1 MNQAKRI
8 MWNGT
13 VRALPLKE
21 QLRAAAIAACEALSV
36 TPSDYNKWLGT
47 SLSTRDMLAM
57 ADDAGVRI
65 THLDPFVRWVDQ
77 WMPDLPG
84 ENLPTDSIAYDAE
97 DFFRMAA
104 ALKVQSFTAWGGF
117 PAGRYG
123 TPQLIDAF
131 GALCQRAEREGLRC
145 DLECIPVFGIRDLK
159 TAWQIVDGAG
169 ASNSGVV
176 LDFWHYMRGG
186 RDDALLRSIP
196 GDKITGVQLCD
207 ATAKVP
213 DGMSLAFD
221 GLNNRRAPGDGE
233 FPIAEILRVL
243 RESGGLNRVGPEI
256 FSLEF
261 DRMSA
266 KDIGEK
272 SRAILDRTL
281 TPRPER
287 AHGGGPV

>member
-1 MNQAKRI
+1 MNQANRI

-21 QLRAAAIAACEALSV
+21 QLRAAAIAGCQALSV
-36 TPSDYNKWLGT
+36 TPSDYNKWLGA
-47 SLSTRDMLAM
+47 SISTHDMLSM

-65 THLDPFVRWVDQ
+65 THLDPFVRWVEE
-77 WMPDLPG
+77 WMPDLPAQDF
-84 ENLPTDSIAYDAE
+84 PTHSIAFDAE

-104 ALKVQSFTAWGGF
+104 ALKVQSFTVWGGF
-117 PAGRYG
+117 PAGRYT

-131 GALCQRAEREGLRC
+131 GALCRRADREGLRC
-145 DLECIPVFGIRDLK
+145 DLEFIPVFGIRDLR

-169 ASNSGVV
+169 AANGGIV
-176 LDFWHYMRGG
+176 LDLWHYMRGG

-196 GDKITGVQLCD
+196 GDKITGVQICD
-207 ATAKVP
+207 ATEKVP

-233 FPIAEILRVL
+233 FPIAEILDVL
-243 RESGGLNRVGPEI
+243 RESGGLNIVGPEI
-256 FSLEF
+256 FSLQF

-266 KDIGEK
+266 KAIGEK
-272 SRAILDRTL
+272 SRAILDWAL
-281 TPRPER
+281 APRPQDR
-287 AHGGGPV
+287 AMV